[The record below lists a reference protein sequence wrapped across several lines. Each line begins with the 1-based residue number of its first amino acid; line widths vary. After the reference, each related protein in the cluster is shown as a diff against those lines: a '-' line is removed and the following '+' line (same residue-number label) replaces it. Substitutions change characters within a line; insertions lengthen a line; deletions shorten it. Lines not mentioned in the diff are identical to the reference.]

1 MNPMIKKLRGI
12 RGNESTLL
20 ESAGFR
26 DIYDAKRQ
34 WGGTKKGT
42 AKEIYKFLLESYNDE
57 VDNLR
62 KERIAD
68 ERRAKKEANAI
79 KKIKSDVKQVN
90 TQEQLYK
97 IVKHSFQT
105 KTQFSYKFIT
115 ERGTVL
121 RDFNFKPLDTLSK
134 TWTHMLL
141 AGVQE
146 NSEWTLF
153 TIYNGKPNE
162 YTEGEVGHAFIQYG
176 KKIVPSDKIHQS
188 FFDGKINCVMTP
200 ILNFIDEKLNDV
212 KTKQAKYNYTSMKK
226 KAVELEKKYHD
237 VGVNKDAM
245 VEISNTLQIDIHI
258 HLPFQ
263 KDFIVSKSNK
273 KALRTFQY
281 RNTRLNHVDF
291 DELTHNEIEE
301 IVTLEELINIQK
313 KLDLAGTYYTYQ
325 KSFKNITQIDTLNRR
340 YKLTNKYR
348 DCIYYFET
356 EVTGLIDCKIC
367 SIQQPELC
375 AFVRQGNHFNET
387 IGADPEF
394 QEISDDVTHDGHI
407 DMRKAYT
414 NYKLCKYYK
423 GFLGK
428 ITDFR
433 ACNCIVDIGIYQ
445 IKNLVLVGRIKAWN
459 DKLNCYNDN
468 VYPSPELEMLL
479 AEGCTF
485 DIIAGCWGS
494 SIDFVFNDELLN
506 GRDYLGK
513 DNNGKDMYDT
523 RYYCKYVGQMY
534 CSNLEHSYY
543 MKADEKFMQHLRNE
557 IDTEITTFDK
567 EVKVSYPKST
577 NYQLP
582 HISAFILSY
591 TRMNVI
597 EQLFEFE
604 MKNVVKIVVDGI
616 YFNGP
621 CPELKNCFRNEDK
634 KMVSCVGDCY
644 ISNRECGE
652 FTYGKFREHNLIE
665 VHTGAGGCGKT
676 HHNLVDDGFIG
687 LTYFAPSWKL
697 ARTKQK
703 EYGCQVNTIAK
714 LLSSDPE
721 TLGYI
726 KRYLRVAL
734 IDECSML
741 SDKDKNII
749 IKNLDGCKIIFCGD
763 FGFQLPCFETDKD
776 GNKLAPFNTKGMIIK
791 EHNTNYRVKCEKL
804 NQLLRDIRE
813 MMVYEQNPRSLIEQV
828 CSKGNI
834 ADYDYLNDLIIT
846 QTHVEKNRFT
856 DLFSHLNKYYI
867 TQSDRVYGRG
877 EICFEKPDTKNYVIQ
892 HAFTVHSIQGETALG
907 KLYIDFNK
915 MYNPQMLYTAI
926 SRAKYLHQISLI

>member
-1 MNPMIKKLRGI
+1 MEKQLTGVGKNKPL
-12 RGNESTLL
+12 LL
-20 ESAGFR
+20 EFMGYAT
-26 DIYDAKRQ
+26 IHDAKREYE
-34 WGGTKKGT
+34 GN
-42 AKEIYKFLLESYNDE
+42 AKQIYEYFLDLYNERVREIN
-57 VDNLR
+57 
-62 KERIAD
+62 KERRKA
-68 ERRAKKEANAI
+68 EAKAKKEADAI
-79 KKIKSDVKQVN
+79 KKFKVIVKQVN
-90 TQEQLYK
+90 TQQQLYQ
-97 IVKHSFQT
+97 IVKDAFES
-105 KTQFSYKFIT
+105 KNQFNYKFIT

-121 RDFNFKPLDTLSK
+121 RDFNFKPLDTLSN
-134 TWTHMLL
+134 TWTFMLHN
-141 AGVQE
+141 GVQE
-146 NSEWTLF
+146 TSEFTLF
-153 TIYNGKPNE
+153 DIYNGEPNE
-162 YTEGEVGHAFIQYG
+162 YTETGEIGHAFIQYG
-176 KKIVPSDKIHQS
+176 KKIVPSEKIQQS

-200 ILNFIDEKLNDV
+200 IIHFIQEKLDTV
-212 KTKQAKYNYTSMKK
+212 TTKQAQYNYKSFMK

-237 VGVNKDAM
+237 IGVNKDAM
-245 VEISNTLQIDIHI
+245 AEISNTLQVDLHI

-281 RNTRLNHVDF
+281 RNTKLNHVDF

-301 IVTLEELINIQK
+301 IVTLEELIKIQQ

-340 YKLTNKYR
+340 YKLNNKYR

-356 EVTGLIDCKIC
+356 EGTGLIDCKIC

-375 AFVRQGNHFNET
+375 AFVRQGNHFNGT
-387 IGADPEF
+387 IGVEQEF
-394 QEISDDVTHDGHI
+394 QEISDDVTHEGHI
-407 DMRKAYT
+407 DMRKAYA

-433 ACNCIVDIGIYQ
+433 ACNYIVDIGIYQ
-445 IKNLVLVGRIKAWN
+445 IKNLVLNGRIKVLN

-468 VYPSPELEMLL
+468 VYPSVELEMLL
-479 AEGCTF
+479 VEGCTF

-494 SIDFVFNDELLN
+494 SIDFVFNDEMLE
-506 GRDYLGK
+506 DK
-513 DNNGKDMYDT
+513 DEHET
-523 RYYCKYVGQMY
+523 RYYCKYVGEMY

-582 HISAFILSY
+582 QVSAFILSY
-591 TRMNVI
+591 TRMSVI
-597 EQLFEFE
+597 EQLFEFD

-621 CPELKNCFRNEDK
+621 CPELKNCFRVENK
-634 KMVSCVGDCY
+634 KMVPCVGDCY
-644 ISNRECGE
+644 ISNYECGE

-676 HHNLVDDGFIG
+676 HNNLVDDGFIG

-697 ARTKQK
+697 ARTKEK

-714 LLSSDPE
+714 ILTSDPA

-726 KRYLRVAL
+726 TRYLRVAL

-741 SDKDKNII
+741 SDKDKHKIM
-749 IKNLDGCKIIFCGD
+749 KNLQGCKIIFCGD
-763 FGFQLPCFETDKD
+763 FGYQLPCFEKD
-776 GNKLAPFNTKGMIIK
+776 EEGNYLKPFDIKGMIIK

-804 NQLLRDIRE
+804 AELLKNIRE
-813 MMVYEQNPRSLIEQV
+813 LIMYGMNPRTLIEQV

-834 ADYDYLNDLIIT
+834 TEYNYLKDLILT

-877 EICFEKPDTKNYVIQ
+877 EIYFDKPDTKNCVIQ
-892 HAFTVHSIQGETALG
+892 HAFTVHSIQGETAQG
-907 KLYIDFNK
+907 KLYIDFAK
-915 MYNPQMLYTAI
+915 MFNPQMLYTAI
-926 SRAKYLHQISLI
+926 SRAKYLHQIVLI